1 MANHAASGNGAMASL
16 FHIGHLGGAVPKPP
30 RCVMSRSVQRF
41 SLLLLLGLT
50 LVGIGVLAP
59 ARPTTA
65 GRRVWSWNRI
75 AQAIRNPRRAYSL
88 WRIDRETKVVM
99 KLIRDADICLEANG
113 GAFTRTK
120 PAGPAGNPVQA
131 LGKEVLPGFAMP
143 PAGTLGGAA
152 VVVRIPETW
161 ALSRGTTNA
170 SGTDLEDFTLDV
182 ATKIKARGARRITV
196 YMDYSGL
203 ALRVFDGEVP
213 SRKSIEAWARR
224 DVAMMSAGL

>member
-1 MANHAASGNGAMASL
+1 M
-16 FHIGHLGGAVPKPP
+16 
-30 RCVMSRSVQRF
+30 
-41 SLLLLLGLT
+41 
-50 LVGIGVLAP
+50 VGIGVFVV
-59 ARPTTA
+59 ARPTA
-65 GRRVWSWNRI
+65 SGQCVWSWTSI
-75 AQAIRNPRRAYSL
+75 AQAIRNQRRTYSR

-99 KLIRDADICLEANG
+99 KSIRDADICLEANG
-113 GAFTRTK
+113 GAFTRTE

-131 LGKEVLPGFAMP
+131 TGIGILPGFVMP
-143 PAGTLGGAA
+143 PAGNLGGAA

-161 ALSRGTTNA
+161 TLSRGTTNA

-182 ATKIKARGARRITV
+182 AARIKACGARRITV

-224 DVAMMSAGL
+224 DLALVRAGL